1 MMDDADAFSALYAR
15 ESDAV
20 LTFLV
25 RRTFDAET
33 ALELTAETF
42 AVALGS
48 WGRLRRLPPQQARAW
63 LFTVA
68 RRLYGRY
75 LRKARVERRAIER
88 LGIEVPT
95 MQEDDL
101 VAIESRAGLRE
112 LREALRK
119 ELARLNN
126 GQQRALQLRVVEDRA
141 YEDVAQRLGVSEQ
154 TARARVSRG
163 LRTLTTALQPQLDA
177 WKEAQ

>member
-1 MMDDADAFSALYAR
+1 MMDEADAFAALYAR
-15 ESDAV
+15 ESEAV

-42 AVALGS
+42 AVALTS
-48 WGRLRRLPPQQARAW
+48 WARLRRLPPRKARAW

-68 RRLYGRY
+68 QRLYSRY

-88 LGIEVPT
+88 LGIQVPVVH
-95 MQEDDL
+95 EDDL
-101 VAIESRAGLRE
+101 AAIEARAELHE
-112 LREALRK
+112 LREALRPA
-119 ELARLNN
+119 LARLNN
-126 GQQRALQLRVVEDRA
+126 GQQQALQLRVVEERPYD
-141 YEDVAQRLGVSEQ
+141 DVARRLGVSEQ

-163 LRTLTTALQPQLDA
+163 LRTLMTALQPQIDA
-177 WKEAQ
+177 WKEVP